1 VVLVRLRLGRVRGD
15 ERREEATVFEAD
27 DIRDWQDR
35 AVVDREGSK
44 IGTLEGLYY
53 DTASQLPTFASVQ
66 VGIVG
71 RHRLTFVPLEGARVS
86 PGHLRVMV
94 DKKTVKDALTIDT
107 DGALTAAQEPELFE
121 HYGYAYQPGASGER
135 RLGRR

>member
-1 VVLVRLRLGRVRGD
+1 M
-15 ERREEATVFEAD
+15 FEAD

-35 AVVDREGSK
+35 TVVDKDGSK
-44 IGTLEGLYY
+44 IGVLEGLYY

-71 RHRLTFVPLEGARVS
+71 RHKLTFVPIEGAKVS
-86 PGHLRVMV
+86 PDHLRVLV
-94 DKKTVKDALTIDT
+94 DKKTVKAALTIDT
-107 DGALTAAQEPELFE
+107 DGALTAAQEPELYE
-121 HYGYAYQPGASGER
+121 HYGIPYQPGATGER

>member
-1 VVLVRLRLGRVRGD
+1 M
-15 ERREEATVFEAD
+15 FEAD
-27 DIRDWQDR
+27 NIRDWQDR
-35 AVVDREGSK
+35 SVVDRDGSK

-53 DTASQLPTFASVQ
+53 DTATQQPTFASVQ

-71 RHRLTFVPLEGARVS
+71 RHRLTFVPLEGARVA
-86 PGHLRVMV
+86 PDHVRVLV

-107 DGALTAAQEPELFE
+107 DGALSAAQEPELFQ
-121 HYGYAYQPGASGER
+121 HYGLAYQPGASGER

>member
-1 VVLVRLRLGRVRGD
+1 M
-15 ERREEATVFEAD
+15 FEAD
-27 DIRDWQDR
+27 DIRDWQGR
-35 AVVDREGSK
+35 AVVDKDGSK

-71 RHRLTFVPLEGARVS
+71 RHRLTFVPLEGARVA
-86 PGHLRVMV
+86 PDHLRVLT
-94 DKKTVKDALTIDT
+94 DKKTVKEALEIDT
-107 DGALTAAQEPELFE
+107 DGALTAAQEPELFA
-121 HYGYAYQPGASGER
+121 HYGYAYQPGAGGER